1 MFTGLVKDVG
11 KVARVS
17 PSGTGLIFRI
27 ETALAAEGLEEG
39 ESIAVNGVCLTVT
52 TFSSAH
58 FDCELSKETLDRS
71 NLGEVKAGDGVN
83 LERALR
89 LGDRLGGHL
98 MQGHVDGRAKF
109 VASAPDGT
117 SHRLTF
123 EIPQELRKYVIEK
136 GSIALDGIS
145 LTVNSVSGLRV
156 EVNII
161 PATWEKTT
169 LGRRAI
175 GATINVEVDMLGKYV
190 ESILAGHLGAA
201 GADVSKI
208 TKAFLAEQGFLDQ

>member
-1 MFTGLVKDVG
+1 MFTGLVTDVG
-11 KVARVS
+11 TVERTT
-17 PSGTGLIFRI
+17 PSGTGLIFRVK
-27 ETALAAEGLEEG
+27 TKLAAEGLEEG

-52 TFSSAH
+52 TFSGGH

-71 NLGEVKAGDGVN
+71 NLGEVKTGDPVN

-98 MQGHVDGRAKF
+98 MQGHVDGCAKY
-109 VASAPDGT
+109 VSAAEDGT

-123 EIPQELRKYVIEK
+123 EVPAELRKYIIEK

-145 LTVNSVSGLRV
+145 LTVNRV
-156 EVNII
+156 EGNTIEVNII

-169 LGRRAI
+169 LGRRSI
-175 GATINVEVDMLGKYV
+175 GDTINVEVDMLGKYV
-190 ESILAGHLGAA
+190 ESIMAGHLQAA
-201 GADVSKI
+201 GADAGKI

>member
-11 KVARVS
+11 TIERIT

-27 ETALAAEGLEEG
+27 KTALAAEGLEDG

-52 TFSSAH
+52 DFDAVR

-71 NLGEVKAGDGVN
+71 NLGGVKAGDPVN
-83 LERALR
+83 LERAMR

-109 VASAPDGT
+109 LSDTPDGT
-117 SHRLTF
+117 SHRLAF
-123 EIPQELRKYVIEK
+123 EVPSELRKYIIEK

-145 LTVNSVSGLRV
+145 LTVNKVEGNRI

-169 LGRRAI
+169 LGKRAV
-175 GATINVEVDMLGKYV
+175 GAIINVEVDMLGKYV
-190 ESILAGHLGAA
+190 ESILGGHLQAA
-201 GADVSKI
+201 GVDAGSI
-208 TKAFLAEQGFLDQ
+208 SKAFLAEQGFLGE